1 METIGGLKELI
12 SVQESEIERLNKII
26 QDYKRD
32 GFLTGNEA
40 AKLKMDNLSLFSTYN
55 DLERKFQKFEKWYGS
70 YYYNYT
76 QSINKTIT
84 GDPMIPDNTK

>member
-1 METIGGLKELI
+1 METIGDLKELI

-26 QDYKRD
+26 RDYKRD

-40 AKLKMDNLSLFSTYN
+40 NKVKLDNLTLFSNFN

-76 QSINKTIT
+76 QSLNKMMT
-84 GDPMIPDNTK
+84 GDPMIPDPNK

>member
-26 QDYKRD
+26 EDYRRD
-32 GFLTGNEA
+32 GFLTANEA
-40 AKLKMDNLSLFSTYN
+40 NKVKLDNLTLFSN
-55 DLERKFQKFEKWYGS
+55 LSDLQRRFEKFEKWYGS

>member
-1 METIGGLKELI
+1 METIGDLKELI

-26 QDYKRD
+26 EDYKRD

-40 AKLKMDNLSLFSTYN
+40 NKVKLDNLTLFSSLS
-55 DLERKFQKFEKWYGS
+55 DLQRRFDKFESWYGS

-76 QSINKTIT
+76 QSLNKIMT
-84 GDPMIPDNTK
+84 GDPMIPDPTK